1 MITLLAR
8 LLIKNREDTQNAA
21 VRRAW
26 GSLVSG
32 VSLFFNMLLVLLK
45 MTVGHMAG
53 SLAIQADAMNNL
65 SDAVSTGVVLF
76 GFRLAAKKPTGER
89 PFGHGRIEYV
99 VGMIVSVTV
108 MMLGAELFFVGMK
121 NIISPKEL
129 LFSVPLTLCLS
140 ASILVK
146 LYMAVYNASI
156 AKKLNSSAMRA
167 VSKDSLSDM
176 AATLLVLLSCVIY
189 HITDGKI
196 NIDGWS
202 GAAIALLILWTGYKS
217 LKETV
222 TQLLGQRPDPELVAQ
237 IEEKVLSHPEVIGI
251 HDLIIHDYGPCRFM
265 VSLHA
270 EVSGEGDVYALHDT
284 MEGMIHDIE
293 QTFGCEAVVHIDPVR
308 PEDEKTRAYRKEV
321 TKAVEDINAAF
332 SVHDFRV
339 VEGRRH
345 TNLIFEVLVPWH
357 VKERNEEIEKKI
369 YAMMAEKWADVHA
382 IIKIERPYV

>member
-21 VRRAW
+21 VQRAW

-32 VSLFFNMLLVLLK
+32 VSLFFNLLLVLLK

-108 MMLGAELFFVGMK
+108 MMLGAELFFVGVK
-121 NIISPKEL
+121 NMISPKEL
-129 LFSVPLTLCLS
+129 LFSVPLALCLS

-146 LYMAVYNASI
+146 LYMAVYNASV

-237 IEEKVLSHPEVIGI
+237 IEEKVPLYGVFACRGFGRGRCVCPARYHGG
-251 HDLIIHDYGPCRFM
+251 HDSRY
-265 VSLHA
+265 
-270 EVSGEGDVYALHDT
+270 
-284 MEGMIHDIE
+284 
-293 QTFGCEAVVHIDPVR
+293 
-308 PEDEKTRAYRKEV
+308 
-321 TKAVEDINAAF
+321 
-332 SVHDFRV
+332 
-339 VEGRRH
+339 
-345 TNLIFEVLVPWH
+345 
-357 VKERNEEIEKKI
+357 
-369 YAMMAEKWADVHA
+369 
-382 IIKIERPYV
+382 

>member
-1 MITLLAR
+1 MVTLLAR
-8 LLIKNREDTQNAA
+8 LLIKNRNNTRDAD

-32 VSLFFNMLLVLLK
+32 VSLFWNVLLFVFK
-45 MTVGHMAG
+45 MLVGKMSG

-76 GFRLAAKKPTGER
+76 GFRLAAKRPTGER

-108 MMLGAELFFVGMK
+108 MMLGAELFVVGVK
-121 NIISPKEL
+121 NIIFPKA
-129 LFSVPLTLCLS
+129 LFFSLPIAVTLS
-140 ASILVK
+140 ASVLVK
-146 LYMAVYNASI
+146 LYMAFYNAGV

-176 AATLLVLLSCVIY
+176 AATLLVLLSCLVY
-189 HITDGKI
+189 HISDGKI
-196 NIDGWS
+196 NIDGWT
-202 GAAIALLILWTGYKS
+202 GAAISLLILWTGYKS
-217 LKETV
+217 LRETV
-222 TQLLGQRPDPELVAQ
+222 TQLLGQRPDPALVEQ
-237 IEEKVLSHPEVIGI
+237 IEKKVLSHPEVIGI

-293 QTFGCEAVVHIDPVR
+293 QSFGCEAVVHIDPVR
-308 PEDEKTRAYRKEV
+308 PEDEKTRAYREAV
-321 TKAVEDINAAF
+321 TAAVREINPDF

-369 YAMMAEKWADVHA
+369 YTMMAEKWADVHA

>member
-1 MITLLAR
+1 MVTLLAR
-8 LLIKNREDTQNAA
+8 LLIKNRNNTRDAG

-26 GSLVSG
+26 GSLISG
-32 VSLFFNMLLVLLK
+32 ISLFWNIVLFVFKML
-45 MTVGHMAG
+45 VGKLSG

-65 SDAVSTGVVLF
+65 SDAVSIGVVLF
-76 GFRLAAKKPTGER
+76 GFRLAAKRPTGER

-108 MMLGAELFFVGMK
+108 MMLGAELFVVGVK
-121 NIISPKEL
+121 NIIFPKAL
-129 LFSVPLTLCLS
+129 VFSLPMAVTLS
-140 ASILVK
+140 VSVLVK
-146 LYMAVYNASI
+146 LYMAFYNAGV

-176 AATLLVLLSCVIY
+176 MATLLVLLSCLIY
-189 HITDGKI
+189 HISDGKI
-196 NIDGWS
+196 NIDGWT
-202 GAAIALLILWTGYKS
+202 GAAVSLLILWTGYKS

-237 IEEKVLSHPEVIGI
+237 IEKKVLSHPEVIGI

-308 PEDEKTRAYRKEV
+308 PEDEKTYAYRAAV
-321 TKAVEDINAAF
+321 TAAVREINPDF

-369 YAMMAEKWADVHA
+369 YTMMAEKWADVHA